1 MKYLVIVES
10 PAKIKKIQSI
20 LGTIKGHTFIVE
32 ASYGHIRYFKNGLK
46 SIDIA
51 NNYTPTYSII
61 KDKLKVVKK
70 LRTAVKKVDEII
82 IATDNDREGEAIGYH
97 LIKSLNKSVSS
108 TKRMYFNEITKPAI
122 LDAFHNLKTL
132 NMDQFYAQQARSI
145 LDLLI
150 GFKISPLLWRHIK
163 EKLSAGRCQTPA
175 LKLVYERENE
185 INSFT
190 PQGTYKLMGKFKVG
204 STVIDTIYH
213 KELKNKSLAIS
224 NMNRLV
230 TLQYRLT
237 LKDKKKV
244 GSNPPPPFITSTIQ
258 QTASSLF
265 NMSPKNTM
273 SVLQKLY
280 EGGKITYMRTDS
292 PAISKEFIKISKQY
306 IKDNFGNFT
315 PRKYKSKSKNAQE
328 AHECIRPVLLDIHPS
343 DISDSFARKLYELIW
358 KRTIACFLPEYIEE
372 HYIFHLYPNKNE
384 YFYTTKK
391 ITLQKGFKQIYSE
404 VFPNDIK
411 DINKLTVQLKKSFKP
426 EELSSFEKYTKPK
439 PLYTEATLVKALEH
453 KGIGRP
459 STFSNIVNTLLTRKY
474 VIKENRKLP
483 DINLVELY
491 ITPAT
496 TIKETSNIKLGGSAK
511 NKLYMTQLGRNVIDY
526 LCKHFNDN
534 ICSYGFTADINDQ
547 LDLIVTN
554 SKTWYTVVDHVYNI
568 FIAKVN
574 EQTKQIKSKKE
585 INKILVGSEND
596 IKYYYYTDNY
606 GIVFLKE
613 NGDVSDKRRS
623 KNNNSESEL
632 NISIIKESFKY
643 PIKKGSYKGEDVLIK
658 KGPYGLYCEIGK
670 NKFSIEDDGLS
681 LTALLEKLKQKN
693 KSILKQW
700 DSLSILNGPY
710 GPYIK
715 KGKKNYPLDKGL
727 NLDKLTKKK
736 CLEIIKNHTPK
747 KRFNKHLKK

>member
-46 SIDIA
+46 SIDIS
-51 NNYTPTYSII
+51 NNYKPTYSII

-70 LRTAVKKVDEII
+70 LRAVVKKVDEII

-97 LIKSLNKSVSS
+97 LIKSLNKSVSN

-122 LDAFHNLKTL
+122 LEAFHNQKTL
-132 NMDQFYAQQARSI
+132 NMDEFHAQQARSI

-150 GFKISPLLWRHIK
+150 GFKISPLLWKHIK

-204 STVIDTIYH
+204 TISVDTLYH
-213 KELKNKSLAIS
+213 KDLKNKRVAIS

-230 TLQYRLT
+230 TLQYRLR
-237 LKDKKKV
+237 LNDKKKIR
-244 GSNPPPPFITSTIQ
+244 STPPPPFITSTIQ

-280 EGGKITYMRTDS
+280 EAGKITYMRTDS
-292 PAISKEFIKISKQY
+292 PSISNEFIKISKQY

-315 PRKYKSKSKNAQE
+315 QRNYKSKSKNAQE
-328 AHECIRPVLLDIHPS
+328 AHECIRPVLLDIVPS

-372 HYIFHLYPNKNE
+372 HHIFHLYPNKNE
-384 YFYTTKK
+384 HFYTTKK
-391 ITLQKGFKQIYSE
+391 ITIQKGFKKIYSE
-404 VFPNDIK
+404 DFPNDIN
-411 DINKLTVQLKKSFKP
+411 DINKLTLQLKKTFIP

-491 ITPAT
+491 ITPVT
-496 TIKETSNIKLGGSAK
+496 TIKETSKIKLGGSSK

-526 LCKHFNDN
+526 LCEHFNDN
-534 ICSYGFTADINDQ
+534 ICSYSFTSDINDQ

-554 SKTWYTVVDHVYNI
+554 SKTWYTVVNYVYNI
-568 FIAKVN
+568 FIDKVN
-574 EQTKQIKSKKE
+574 EQSKQIKSKKE

-596 IKYYYYTDNY
+596 TKYYYYTDNY

-613 NGDVSDKRRS
+613 NGDLVDKRRS
-623 KNNNSESEL
+623 KSNNSESEL

-643 PIKKGSYKGEDVLIK
+643 PIKKGSYKNEDVLIK

-670 NKFSIEDDGLS
+670 ERFSIEDEGLS
-681 LTALLEKLKQKN
+681 LASIIEKLKK
-693 KSILKQW
+693 
-700 DSLSILNGPY
+700 
-710 GPYIK
+710 
-715 KGKKNYPLDKGL
+715 KKNL
-727 NLDKLTKKK
+727 
-736 CLEIIKNHTPK
+736 
-747 KRFNKHLKK
+747 